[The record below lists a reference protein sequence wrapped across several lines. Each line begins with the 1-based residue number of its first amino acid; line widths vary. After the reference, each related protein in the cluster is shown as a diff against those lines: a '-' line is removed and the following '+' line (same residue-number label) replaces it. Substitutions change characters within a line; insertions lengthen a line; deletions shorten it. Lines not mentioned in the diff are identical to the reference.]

1 MITIRRSEE
10 RGRGTH
16 GWLDSRHTFSFADYH
31 DVRHMGFRSLR
42 VINQDRVLGGYGF
55 PMHPHRDMEIISY
68 VLEGQLEHADTMG
81 NRSII
86 GPGEVQVISGG
97 TGFAHSEHNPS
108 PTDAVHFLQI
118 WIVPSRDKLGLPPIY
133 NEGRFVEDERRNRLL
148 LINSGD
154 GRERS
159 IQIRQDAD
167 VYVSQL
173 GAGQTLTHSL
183 GAGRAAWLHVATGS
197 IELNGQPLGPGDGAA
212 IEDERELQLTGAATA
227 ELVLFDLA

>member
-1 MITIRRSEE
+1 MITVRPADE
-10 RGRGTH
+10 RGHADH

-31 DVRHMGFRSLR
+31 DPAHMGFRSLR
-42 VINQDRVLGGYGF
+42 VINEDRVAPANGF
-55 PMHPHRDMEIISY
+55 GRHPHRDMEIISY

-97 TGFAHSEHNPS
+97 TGFAHSEQNPS
-108 PTDAVHFLQI
+108 PSEPVHFLQI
-118 WIVPSRDKLGLPPIY
+118 WVVPARDQLGLPPTY
-133 NEGRFVEDERRNRLL
+133 NEGRFAEDDRRNRLL

-154 GRERS
+154 GREGS

-173 GAGQTLTHSL
+173 GAGQRLTHSL
-183 GAGRAAWLHVATGS
+183 KAGRGVWLHVATGS

-212 IEDERELQLTGAATA
+212 VEGEPQLQLTGVDTA
-227 ELVLFDLA
+227 ELVLFDVA